1 MATTTA
7 VIALGTTANRVTA
20 SPVTIDAG
28 QVKTVGIFAATGFS
42 IPGDCYAWVGQVM
55 PAGGEPIVYARLS
68 GERPGVSLTSPGD
81 YHIYISTVG
90 AAGIQIGAFQ
100 AV

>member
-7 VIALGTTANRVTA
+7 VIALGTAPSRVTA
-20 SPVTIDAG
+20 TAITVDQG

-55 PAGGEPIVYARLS
+55 PAGGAPIVYARLS
-68 GERPGVSLTSPGD
+68 GEQPGVALSSPGD
-81 YHIYISTVG
+81 FHIYIDTVG
-90 AAGIQIGAFQ
+90 SAGTQVGAFQ
-100 AV
+100 VV